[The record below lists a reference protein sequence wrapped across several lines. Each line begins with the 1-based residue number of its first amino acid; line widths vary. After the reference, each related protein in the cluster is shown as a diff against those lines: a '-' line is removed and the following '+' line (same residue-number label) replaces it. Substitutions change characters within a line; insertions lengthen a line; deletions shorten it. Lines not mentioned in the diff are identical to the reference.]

1 MSDLATKTSIWTEVA
16 AVSAD
21 LGTGDQSAL
30 TRLYDV
36 AAPRLLRYAETLT
49 RNRADAEDAMQ
60 SALVKVARKPKQL
73 ANADKPWAYLVRV
86 VRNEA
91 LKVIG
96 RRKPIA
102 SLASLLQAWRPVEC
116 PLEQQESR
124 EEVQQAVAKLPA
136 EQAEVVVLKIWEQFT
151 FAEIAELIHESPN
164 TAASRYRYALEKL
177 ARQLQPLVD
186 SARADIDRPGQATP
200 TNKTNGAASSD
211 PLATLKEA
219 TGRSSGQE
227 VPRV

>member
-1 MSDLATKTSIWTEVA
+1 MI
-16 AVSAD
+16 SAD
-21 LGTGDQSAL
+21 LGRGDRCAL

-124 EEVQQAVAKLPA
+124 EKVQEAVAKLPA

-151 FAEIAELIHESPN
+151 FAEIADLIDESPN

-177 ARQLQPLVD
+177 ARHLQPLVD
-186 SARADIDRPGQATP
+186 SARADIDQPVHKSP
-200 TNKTNGAASSD
+200 TSKSPTDKTNGAASSD
-211 PLATLKEA
+211 ALKA
-219 TGRSSGQE
+219 AKSAIGRSSRQE

>member
-1 MSDLATKTSIWTEVA
+1 MA
-16 AVSAD
+16 AD
-21 LGTGDQSAL
+21 LENGDRSAL

-60 SALVKVARKPKQL
+60 SALLKVARKPRQV

-91 LKVIG
+91 LRVIG

-102 SLASLLQAWRPVEC
+102 SLASLLQVWRPVDC

-124 EEVQQAVAKLPA
+124 EKVQQAVARLPA

-177 ARQLQPLVD
+177 SRHLQPLVD
-186 SARADIDRPGQATP
+186 SARADIGPPSAAKEDS
-200 TNKTNGAASSD
+200 TNDESQKPAKSKS
-211 PLATLKEA
+211 
-219 TGRSSGQE
+219 GRSSRQE

>member
-1 MSDLATKTSIWTEVA
+1 LSDLATNTSIWKEVA

-21 LGTGDQSAL
+21 LGRGDRSAL
-30 TRLYDV
+30 TRLYDLT
-36 AAPRLLRYAETLT
+36 APRLLRYAETLT

-91 LKVIG
+91 LK
-96 RRKPIA
+96 
-102 SLASLLQAWRPVEC
+102 
-116 PLEQQESR
+116 EQQESR
-124 EEVQQAVAKLPA
+124 EKVQQAVAKLPA

-151 FAEIAELIHESPN
+151 FAEIAELISESPN

-177 ARQLQPLVD
+177 SRHLQPLVD
-186 SARADIDRPGQATP
+186 SARADINSPEQTTNVAIESQSPEVMKAMTDR
-200 TNKTNGAASSD
+200 SI
-211 PLATLKEA
+211 
-219 TGRSSGQE
+219 RQE

>member
-1 MSDLATKTSIWTEVA
+1 MA
-16 AVSAD
+16 AD
-21 LGTGDQSAL
+21 LENGDRSAL

-60 SALVKVARKPKQL
+60 SALVKVARKPRQV

-91 LKVIG
+91 LRVIG

-102 SLASLLQAWRPVEC
+102 SLASLLQVWRPVDC

-124 EEVQQAVAKLPA
+124 EKVQQAVARLPA

-177 ARQLQPLVD
+177 SRHLQPLVD
-186 SARADIDRPGQATP
+186 SARADIGPPSAAREDS
-200 TNKTNGAASSD
+200 TNDESQKPAKSKS
-211 PLATLKEA
+211 
-219 TGRSSGQE
+219 GRSSRQE

>member
-1 MSDLATKTSIWTEVA
+1 MA
-16 AVSAD
+16 AD
-21 LGTGDQSAL
+21 LENGDRSAL

-49 RNRADAEDAMQ
+49 QNRADAEDAMQ
-60 SALVKVARKPKQL
+60 SALVKVARKPKQV

-91 LKVIG
+91 LRVIG

-102 SLASLLQAWRPVEC
+102 SLASLLQVWRPVDC

-124 EEVQQAVAKLPA
+124 EKVQQAVARLPA

-177 ARQLQPLVD
+177 SRHLQPLVD
-186 SARADIDRPGQATP
+186 SARADIGPPSAAREDS
-200 TNKTNGAASSD
+200 TNDESQKSAKSKS
-211 PLATLKEA
+211 
-219 TGRSSGQE
+219 GRSSRQE

>member
-1 MSDLATKTSIWTEVA
+1 LSDPATKKSIWSEVA
-16 AVSAD
+16 AMAAD
-21 LGTGDQSAL
+21 LENGDRSAL

-60 SALVKVARKPKQL
+60 SALVKVARKPKQV

-91 LKVIG
+91 LRVIG

-102 SLASLLQAWRPVEC
+102 SLASLLQVWRPVDC

-124 EEVQQAVAKLPA
+124 EKVQQAVARLPA

-177 ARQLQPLVD
+177 SRHLQPLVD
-186 SARADIDRPGQATP
+186 SARADIGPPSAAKEDS
-200 TNKTNGAASSD
+200 TNDESQKPAKSKS
-211 PLATLKEA
+211 
-219 TGRSSGQE
+219 GRSSRQE

>member
-1 MSDLATKTSIWTEVA
+1 MSDPATEKSIWSEVA
-16 AVSAD
+16 AMAAD
-21 LGTGDQSAL
+21 LENGDRSAL
-30 TRLYDV
+30 TRIYDV

-60 SALVKVARKPKQL
+60 SALVKVARKPKQV

-91 LKVIG
+91 LRVIG

-124 EEVQQAVAKLPA
+124 EKVQQAVARLPA

-177 ARQLQPLVD
+177 SRHLQPLVD
-186 SARADIDRPGQATP
+186 SARADLGPPSAARDDSMNETFQKP
-200 TNKTNGAASSD
+200 TESILGCSIK
-211 PLATLKEA
+211 
-219 TGRSSGQE
+219 QE

>member
-1 MSDLATKTSIWTEVA
+1 M
-16 AVSAD
+16 AVD
-21 LGTGDQSAL
+21 LGNGDRSAL

-60 SALVKVARKPKQL
+60 SALVKIARKPKQL

-102 SLASLLQAWRPVEC
+102 SLAAC
-116 PLEQQESR
+116 PESCC
-124 EEVQQAVAKLPA
+124 VA
-136 EQAEVVVLKIWEQFT
+136 
-151 FAEIAELIHESPN
+151 
-164 TAASRYRYALEKL
+164 
-177 ARQLQPLVD
+177 
-186 SARADIDRPGQATP
+186 
-200 TNKTNGAASSD
+200 
-211 PLATLKEA
+211 
-219 TGRSSGQE
+219 
-227 VPRV
+227 

>member
-1 MSDLATKTSIWTEVA
+1 
-16 AVSAD
+16 
-21 LGTGDQSAL
+21 
-30 TRLYDV
+30 
-36 AAPRLLRYAETLT
+36 
-49 RNRADAEDAMQ
+49 MQ
-60 SALVKVARKPKQL
+60 SALVKVARKPKQV

-91 LKVIG
+91 LRVIG

-102 SLASLLQAWRPVEC
+102 SLASLLQVWRPVDC

-124 EEVQQAVAKLPA
+124 EKVQQAVARLPA

-177 ARQLQPLVD
+177 SRHLQPLVD
-186 SARADIDRPGQATP
+186 SARADIGPPSAAKEDS
-200 TNKTNGAASSD
+200 TNDESQKPAKSKS
-211 PLATLKEA
+211 
-219 TGRSSGQE
+219 GRSSRQE

>member
-1 MSDLATKTSIWTEVA
+1 M
-16 AVSAD
+16 SAD
-21 LGTGDQSAL
+21 LGRGDRSAL
-30 TRLYDV
+30 TRLYDLT
-36 AAPRLLRYAETLT
+36 APRLLRYAETLT
-49 RNRADAEDAMQ
+49 RNRADAEDALQ

-73 ANADKPWAYLVRV
+73 AKADKPWAYLVRM

-96 RRKPIA
+96 RRRPIS

-124 EEVQQAVAKLPA
+124 EKVQQAVAKLPA

-151 FAEIAELIHESPN
+151 FAEIAELISESPN

-177 ARQLQPLVD
+177 SRHLQPLVD
-186 SARADIDRPGQATP
+186 SARADMDAPSESLNDSIGQLP
-200 TNKTNGAASSD
+200 LEKIVSSAS
-211 PLATLKEA
+211 LK
-219 TGRSSGQE
+219 SSKE
-227 VPRV
+227 VPNV

>member
-1 MSDLATKTSIWTEVA
+1 MI
-16 AVSAD
+16 SAD
-21 LGTGDQSAL
+21 LGRGDRCAL

-124 EEVQQAVAKLPA
+124 EKVQEAVAKLPA

-151 FAEIAELIHESPN
+151 FAEIADLIDESPN

-177 ARQLQPLVD
+177 ARHLQPLVD
-186 SARADIDRPGQATP
+186 SARADIDQPVHKSPTSKTP
-200 TNKTNGAASSD
+200 TDKTNGAAGSD
-211 PLATLKEA
+211 ALKA
-219 TGRSSGQE
+219 AKTAIVRSSGQE

>member
-1 MSDLATKTSIWTEVA
+1 MSDPAEKKTIWTEVA

-21 LGTGDQSAL
+21 LGRGDRTAL

-60 SALVKVARKPKQL
+60 SALVKVARKPKHL
-73 ANADKPWAYLVRV
+73 ARADKPWAYLVRV

-96 RRKPIA
+96 RRRPMA

-116 PLEQQESR
+116 PVEQQESR
-124 EEVQQAVAKLPA
+124 EKVQQAVARLPA

-151 FAEIAELIHESPN
+151 FAEIAELISESPN

-177 ARQLQPLVD
+177 SRHLQPLVD
-186 SARADIDRPGQATP
+186 SAREDISAPAVESQKNSVNSSLESTRAAT
-200 TNKTNGAASSD
+200 SRCSQ
-211 PLATLKEA
+211 
-219 TGRSSGQE
+219 RE

>member
-1 MSDLATKTSIWTEVA
+1 MSDPTANTTIWTDVA
-16 AVSAD
+16 VVATD
-21 LGTGDQSAL
+21 LGRGDRSAL
-30 TRLYDV
+30 TRLYDLT
-36 AAPRLLRYAETLT
+36 APRLLRYAETLT

-73 ANADKPWAYLVRV
+73 AKADKPWAYLVRV

-96 RRKPIA
+96 RRRPVA
-102 SLASLLQAWRPVEC
+102 SLASLLQAWRPLEC
-116 PLEQQESR
+116 PVEQQESR
-124 EEVQQAVAKLPA
+124 EKVQQAVARLPA

-151 FAEIAELIHESPN
+151 FAEIAELISESPN

-177 ARQLQPLVD
+177 ARHLQPLVD
-186 SARADIDRPGQATP
+186 SGRADIAVPAADGREKSVSSPLESG
-200 TNKTNGAASSD
+200 GAA
-211 PLATLKEA
+211 
-219 TGRSSGQE
+219 GCRRRQQE

>member
-1 MSDLATKTSIWTEVA
+1 M
-16 AVSAD
+16 SAD
-21 LGTGDQSAL
+21 LGRGDRSAL
-30 TRLYDV
+30 TRLYDLT
-36 AAPRLLRYAETLT
+36 APRLLRYAETLT
-49 RNRADAEDAMQ
+49 RNRADAEDALQ

-73 ANADKPWAYLVRV
+73 AKADKPWAYLVRM

-96 RRKPIA
+96 RRRPIS

-124 EEVQQAVAKLPA
+124 EKVQQAVSKLPA

-151 FAEIAELIHESPN
+151 FAEIAELIGESPN

-177 ARQLQPLVD
+177 SRHLQPLVD
-186 SARADIDRPGQATP
+186 SARADMDAPLESLNDSIGQLP
-200 TNKTNGAASSD
+200 LEEIASTAN
-211 PLATLKEA
+211 LE
-219 TGRSSGQE
+219 SSKE
-227 VPRV
+227 VPNV